1 MRVSYALVLA
11 AAALGAA
18 TVTPATASADAGG
31 PSAYTALPGSTG
43 PAPGRITGRYD
54 TSRMTVEVSLVPRDK
69 AATARAAK
77 SVEAYLRSQGLAAG
91 PGASATLVRAHG
103 SSAQVSRA
111 FHTTLSTYTA
121 PNGSRYYAN
130 STPVYVPASLAR
142 QIVGVLGLSDTQR
155 IRPLNR

>member
-18 TVTPATASADAGG
+18 TVTPAIASADATGS
-31 PSAYTALPGSTG
+31 SAYTALPGSTG
-43 PAPGRITGRYD
+43 PAPGRVTGRYG

-69 AATARAAK
+69 ASTARTAK
-77 SVEAYLRSQGLAAG
+77 SVEAYLRGQGLAAG
-91 PGASATLVRAHG
+91 PGASPALVRAQG

-111 FHTTLSTYTA
+111 FRTTLSTYIA
-121 PNGSRYYAN
+121 PNGGRYYAN

-142 QIVGVLGLSDTQR
+142 QIVGVLGLSDTQHA
-155 IRPLNR
+155 RPLAR